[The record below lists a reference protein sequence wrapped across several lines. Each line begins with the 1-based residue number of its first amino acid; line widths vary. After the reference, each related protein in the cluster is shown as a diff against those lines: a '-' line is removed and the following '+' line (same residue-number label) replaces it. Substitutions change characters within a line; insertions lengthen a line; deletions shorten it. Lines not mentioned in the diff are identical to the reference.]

1 MPCTD
6 SCSLSSSSSHVHF
19 TSGPCVNL
27 PLHWHGLVAVT
38 LEECPGVNDGFLLML
53 LSKAHSL
60 LSLSVVRCD
69 AVTASGFASVVCTRL
84 CQLGIV
90 RCAVV
95 EPDVVMDA
103 SVRSVG
109 RSLSALNISHARL
122 GVLQLN
128 HLEFISILVVDM
140 CKGFTTTAAS
150 AVVASCRSLR
160 LLSAAGVLAF
170 TSLNVRHEYFRKS
183 KRVTKCPGVDANARA
198 AAGVCTPDVRR

>member
-19 TSGPCVNL
+19 SSGPCVNL

-60 LSLSVVRCD
+60 LSLGVVRCD

-84 CQLGIV
+84 CQLEIV

-140 CKGFTTTAAS
+140 CNGFTTTAAS
-150 AVVASCRSLR
+150 AVVANCRVLR
-160 LLSAAGVLAF
+160 LLSAAGVMAF

-183 KRVTKCPGVDANARA
+183 KRVTMCPGVDANARA
-198 AAGVCTPDVRR
+198 AAGVCASDLRQ